1 MAAIHEERQSTR
13 PVTALLQKVGQPR
26 TCEYKV
32 ATTLP
37 ELPPCPRH
45 QQHIQHLRGKQFYEK
60 LFRTAPL
67 HGGHCRCADTCTDA
81 GTGYVAKAKAGT
93 FAVHPPMICQHAVA
107 PEGQQTRAHK
117 NARIGMK
124 SRLCS
129 RPLSNRMRCHRQ
141 QSNSPGA
148 ALEGPL
154 LLGCQLGT
162 PVSPSLPYRWHAG
175 VWSKG
180 LNTRAN

>member
-1 MAAIHEERQSTR
+1 MDNQGLASTR
-13 PVTALLQKVGQPR
+13 SRPLCQNCHPVLGISSTYNTCGESNSTRNCSERHLCMEVTADVQIPALTPGLV
-26 TCEYKV
+26 
-32 ATTLP
+32 TLP
-37 ELPPCPRH
+37 R
-45 QQHIQHLRGKQFYEK
+45 
-60 LFRTAPL
+60 
-67 HGGHCRCADTCTDA
+67 
-81 GTGYVAKAKAGT
+81 AKAGT